1 MAALRSSVMGLYE
14 VSDIVRDASF
24 LARDLLRGGEAVRVS
39 ERLATRSLKAWDR
52 IAARMIRVG
61 TKTEMAGG
69 VLLFDYDT
77 SEIV

>member
-14 VSDIVRDASF
+14 VSDIVRDVSF

-52 IAARMIRVG
+52 IAARMIRWVQ
-61 TKTEMAGG
+61 KKPRWPA
-69 VLLFDYDT
+69 VF
-77 SEIV
+77 